1 MVEKELKMAVFATKH
16 QRTTYMGQCVLQN
29 SKELCSSVYFKT
41 AKNCVRVRVC
51 YKTASLSSKREQ
63 AHRVPNMHAPC
74 PALHYYYALHTNM
87 YALLPLRWYEY
98 SAHRYACSY
107 RSALLC
113 LASALYDVSTVQCCS
128 TEPAHSAQSLT
139 IVHRPSPLS
148 RCK

>member
-16 QRTTYMGQCVLQN
+16 QRTVMRQCVLQN

-74 PALHYYYALHTNM
+74 PAVLLLYIEHQHCNTTMHCTLTCMLSCPCVGTSIVRTDMHAPIEVPCCALQVHCVM
-87 YALLPLRWYEY
+87 FQ
-98 SAHRYACSY
+98 
-107 RSALLC
+107 
-113 LASALYDVSTVQCCS
+113 LYN
-128 TEPAHSAQSLT
+128 AAAQSLHT
-139 IVHRPSPLS
+139 VHRA
-148 RCK
+148 